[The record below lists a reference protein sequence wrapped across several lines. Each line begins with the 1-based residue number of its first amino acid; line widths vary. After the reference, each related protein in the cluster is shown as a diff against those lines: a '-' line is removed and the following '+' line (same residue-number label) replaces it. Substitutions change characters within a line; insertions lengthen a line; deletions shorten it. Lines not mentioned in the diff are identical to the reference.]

1 MYYIDLLFI
10 SCAIKPDFDSY
21 RRLYDIANILHSLGL
36 IRKVQV
42 TEARG
47 RKPAFQYIGPDVA
60 GVELT
65 EEDKRLDIFT
75 KQEL

>member
-1 MYYIDLLFI
+1 MQSNLIL
-10 SCAIKPDFDSY
+10 SS

-42 TEARG
+42 TGARG
-47 RKPAFQYIGPDVA
+47 RKSAFQYIGPDVA

-65 EEDKRLDIFT
+65 EEDKR
-75 KQEL
+75 